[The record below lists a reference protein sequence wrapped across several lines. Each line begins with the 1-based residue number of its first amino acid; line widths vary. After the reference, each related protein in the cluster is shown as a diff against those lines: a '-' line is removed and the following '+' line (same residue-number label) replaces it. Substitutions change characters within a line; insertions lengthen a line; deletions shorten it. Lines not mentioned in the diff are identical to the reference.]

1 MSEQYSDT
9 VRTAFLLCLW
19 QDIVAPGTFYCAS
32 QALSH
37 SLRNIRRCKSWNPT
51 LDSRHP
57 PSRWTSISLSDTFH
71 NYTLACRQQIIPEL
85 FPVAASRS
93 HSHPR
98 DHRGPLISQ
107 TRATPAYVGLPPIP
121 RAPAPCL
128 QRHAHRASA
137 PVSSSA
143 TPSWHAWQSRFAT
156 LLHWSRRQRAP
167 SGNGTDDLELAR
179 LAKKPYFPTCCQSA
193 LRFENSRVNSQIYSK
208 KIEEDI

>member
-57 PSRWTSISLSDTFH
+57 PSRWTSISLGDTFH

-107 TRATPAYVGLPPIP
+107 TRMWDYLQSLEHPLLVFNDMPIEQVHPSHPRRRLHDMPDKADLPPYCIE
-121 RAPAPCL
+121 ADDNELL
-128 QRHAHRASA
+128 QAMVLTILS
-137 PVSSSA
+137 
-143 TPSWHAWQSRFAT
+143 
-156 LLHWSRRQRAP
+156 LH
-167 SGNGTDDLELAR
+167 
-179 LAKKPYFPTCCQSA
+179 
-193 LRFENSRVNSQIYSK
+193 V
-208 KIEEDI
+208 